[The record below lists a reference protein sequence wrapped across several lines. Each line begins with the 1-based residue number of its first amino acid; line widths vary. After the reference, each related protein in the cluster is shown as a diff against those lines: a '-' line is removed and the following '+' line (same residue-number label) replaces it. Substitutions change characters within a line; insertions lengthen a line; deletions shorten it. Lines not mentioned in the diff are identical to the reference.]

1 MFETYANS
9 FAGFPLCFDNSTEFP
24 QGIFLVRTSILSLD
38 IFPQVA
44 AILHSS
50 DLNFETLSKCH
61 LLLDTLAVK
70 FSPWYIVHRSKI
82 PGTQEPM
89 CPGLENE
96 LVLKYTPRRKTER
109 FHQLS
114 YVEKQ

>member
-9 FAGFPLCFDNSTEFP
+9 FASFPLCFDNSTEFP
-24 QGIFLVRTSILSLD
+24 QDIFLVRTSILFLD

-70 FSPWYIVHRSKI
+70 FSPWYIVHKSKI

-96 LVLKYTPRRKTER
+96 LVLTYTPRRKTER